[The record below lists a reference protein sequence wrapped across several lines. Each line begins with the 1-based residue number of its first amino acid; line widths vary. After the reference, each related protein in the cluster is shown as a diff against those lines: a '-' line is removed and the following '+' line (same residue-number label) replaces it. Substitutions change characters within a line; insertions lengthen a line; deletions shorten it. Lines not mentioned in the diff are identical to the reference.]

1 MEQKDN
7 KYRYINVFE
16 LFHNSINNG
25 TTMEHLEQFPNT
37 I

>member
-7 KYRYINVFE
+7 KYRYIKAFE

-25 TTMEHLEQFPNT
+25 TTMEQLEQFPNT